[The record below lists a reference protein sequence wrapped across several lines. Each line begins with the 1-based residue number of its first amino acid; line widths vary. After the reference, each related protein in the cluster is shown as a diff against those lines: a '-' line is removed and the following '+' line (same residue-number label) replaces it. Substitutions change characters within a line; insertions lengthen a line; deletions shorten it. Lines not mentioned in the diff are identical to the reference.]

1 MLIRLKETTMTRSS
15 LTIAIVVLLTGPA
28 LAQTKDLTA
37 PLADHPAVR
46 AFYDAFNA
54 HDVSGFDRAVAED
67 WISTPSRQPGREP
80 FKQMIQGV
88 FQTFPDL
95 QFRIEDVVAGR
106 GRVAVRTTGTGSQA
120 GEFVGVPAT
129 NRPVTFQTIDIHRVE
144 GDRIVETWHVED
156 WLSVL
161 FQLGTLPLN
170 QQ

>member
-1 MLIRLKETTMTRSS
+1 MPRSS
-15 LTIAIVVLLTGPA
+15 LIIAVAALFVGLTGPA
-28 LAQTKDLTA
+28 MAQIEELSA

-54 HDVSGFDRAVAED
+54 HDARIFDRALAED
-67 WISTPSRQPGREP
+67 WISTPSPEPGREP
-80 FKQMIQGV
+80 FKQAIQGV

-95 QFRIEDVVAGR
+95 LFRIEDVVAEGD
-106 GRVAVRTTGTGSQA
+106 RVAVRTTGTGTQA

-129 NRPVTFQTIDIHRVE
+129 NRSVTFQTIDIHRVE
-144 GDRIVETWHVED
+144 GDRIVETWHNED

-161 FQLGTLPLN
+161 FQLGALPLN

>member
-1 MLIRLKETTMTRSS
+1 MTRSS
-15 LTIAIVVLLTGPA
+15 LTIAAAALFTGLADPA
-28 LAQTKDLTA
+28 LAQTEELTA
-37 PLADHPAVR
+37 RLADYPAVR

-54 HDVSGFDRAVAED
+54 HDASGFDRAVAGD
-67 WISTPSRQPGREP
+67 WISTPSQEPGREP

-95 QFRIEDVVAGR
+95 QFRVEDVVAEGD
-106 GRVAVRTTGTGSQA
+106 RVAVRTTGTGTQA

-129 NRPVTFQTIDIHRVE
+129 NRPVTFQTIDIHRVA